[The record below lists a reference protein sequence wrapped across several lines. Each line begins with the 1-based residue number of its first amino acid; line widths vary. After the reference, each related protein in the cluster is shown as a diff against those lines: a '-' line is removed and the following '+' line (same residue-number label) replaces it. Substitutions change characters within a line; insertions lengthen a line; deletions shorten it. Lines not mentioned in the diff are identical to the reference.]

1 MFVKYEDLIKLFTE
15 KLVKHGVEENLAR
28 EAATIFA
35 DNSRDGV
42 YTHGTNR
49 FPRIIRYIDEKVI
62 DFSKVLTEVG
72 TFNAFA
78 KYDGHRG
85 FGPLNAKKAMQ
96 IAIDKAKEYGIGGVC
111 LVNNNH
117 WLRGGTYGELALE
130 NNMVGICFT
139 NSTGILPPW
148 GGKEPKLGNNPL
160 VMAVPCEGKHILMD
174 MAISQYSYGKLEETR
189 LKGQKLPYPGGYD
202 ENGNLTT
209 DPGAIEKSLRALPIG
224 YWKGSSLALL
234 LDLILAVFGAMPTKD
249 ISKQKEEVGL
259 SQMFIAIDPTRF
271 ESQEYI
277 KSIVDAI
284 IEDVKSA
291 TPVDEKSS
299 IRYPGEREYK
309 VRKENLEKG
318 IPVLDEVYKTIIEL

>member
-62 DFSKVLTEVG
+62 DFSKVLTEVS

-117 WLRGGTYGELALE
+117 WLRGGTYAAERRGEIRQLRPGA
-130 NNMVGICFT
+130 
-139 NSTGILPPW
+139 S
-148 GGKEPKLGNNPL
+148 
-160 VMAVPCEGKHILMD
+160 D
-174 MAISQYSYGKLEETR
+174 ETR
-189 LKGQKLPYPGGYD
+189 LARSAAAGRRRGRTMSVAEGSRKRRTGAGARS
-202 ENGNLTT
+202 
-209 DPGAIEKSLRALPIG
+209 DPFECARTISSGLCLAGVPLR
-224 YWKGSSLALL
+224 
-234 LDLILAVFGAMPTKD
+234 M
-249 ISKQKEEVGL
+249 
-259 SQMFIAIDPTRF
+259 
-271 ESQEYI
+271 
-277 KSIVDAI
+277 
-284 IEDVKSA
+284 
-291 TPVDEKSS
+291 
-299 IRYPGEREYK
+299 
-309 VRKENLEKG
+309 
-318 IPVLDEVYKTIIEL
+318 